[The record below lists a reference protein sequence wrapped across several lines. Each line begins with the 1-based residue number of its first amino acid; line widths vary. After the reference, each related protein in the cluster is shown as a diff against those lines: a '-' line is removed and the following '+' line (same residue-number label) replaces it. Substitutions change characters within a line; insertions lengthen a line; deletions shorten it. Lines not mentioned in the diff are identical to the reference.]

1 MIKAASALL
10 IVGNRGPYR
19 FGGHI
24 VPLTQSRL
32 ADLPANPVNQ
42 LVKAEKKN
50 LEEIAVISQNG
61 NHCRRCDSGCLRPD
75 RRVDCNPRPLTTL
88 PGSPQTGRPGESCY

>member
-10 IVGNRGPYR
+10 IVGIAV
-19 FGGHI
+19 FI
-24 VPLTQSRL
+24 VSAGTLFLTQSRL

-50 LEEIAVISQNG
+50 LKEIVVISRTG
-61 NHCRRCDSGCLRPD
+61 IIAGAAIAGVSG
-75 RRVDCNPRPLTTL
+75 LTVAWIMIR
-88 PGSPQTGRPGESCY
+88 GR

>member
-10 IVGNRGPYR
+10 IVGIAVL
-19 FGGHI
+19 I
-24 VPLTQSRL
+24 VSAGTLFLSQSRL

-50 LEEIAVISQNG
+50 LEEIVVMSRTGIISGAAIAGVSGLTVAWIVI
-61 NHCRRCDSGCLRPD
+61 R
-75 RRVDCNPRPLTTL
+75 
-88 PGSPQTGRPGESCY
+88 GR

>member
-10 IVGNRGPYR
+10 IVGIAVL
-19 FGGHI
+19 I
-24 VPLTQSRL
+24 VSTGTLFLTQSRL

-50 LEEIAVISQNG
+50 LEEIAVISRTG
-61 NHCRRCDSGCLRPD
+61 IIAGAATAGVSG
-75 RRVDCNPRPLTTL
+75 LTVAWIAIR
-88 PGSPQTGRPGESCY
+88 GR